1 MAGPE
6 LRKIGSAFLAL
17 LTSVSLLAQT
27 TGAAV
32 LYGTGTVFLNGA
44 QLTNSS
50 AVTTGDV
57 IQTKEN
63 GVANVNAAGSTVV
76 IESNS
81 IVRYQG
87 ESGLSLD
94 RGSLS
99 VATGKGMSVYARD
112 FKITP
117 ATGDWTEFYVTR
129 VSGSI
134 GIIARKSAVTIS
146 CAANTTTIKEGQQIS
161 RDDAPDCGFVAK
173 TGHGAPTA
181 ARAPILNSNRA
192 EIGALVAGG
201 LLAGWALSH
210 SDNPVSPSV
219 P

>member
-1 MAGPE
+1 MAGPGL
-6 LRKIGSAFLAL
+6 LRKIGSAFLIA
-17 LTSVSLLAQT
+17 LTSVSLSAQT

-44 QLTNSS
+44 QLSNSS
-50 AVTTGDV
+50 AVTAGDV

-63 GVANVNAAGSTVV
+63 GVANLNGAGSTVV

-87 ESGLSLD
+87 DGLSLD

-99 VATGKGMSVYARD
+99 VATGKGTSVYARD

-117 ATGDWTEFYVTR
+117 ATGEWTEFYVTR

-146 CAANTTTIKEGQQIS
+146 CGMNTTTIKEGQQVS
-161 RDDAPDCGFVAK
+161 RDDAPNCGFIAK
-173 TGHGAPTA
+173 TGRGAPTA
-181 ARAPILNSNRA
+181 AKAPILGSNRA
-192 EIGALVAGG
+192 ELGALAAGAV
-201 LLAGWALSH
+201 LAGWALAH
-210 SDNPVSPSV
+210 TDDPVSPSL

>member
-1 MAGPE
+1 MAGTG